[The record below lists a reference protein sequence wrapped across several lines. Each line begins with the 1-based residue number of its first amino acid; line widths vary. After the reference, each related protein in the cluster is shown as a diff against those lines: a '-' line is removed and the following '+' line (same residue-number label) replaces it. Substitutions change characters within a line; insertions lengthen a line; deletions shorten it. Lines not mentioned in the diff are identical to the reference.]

1 MFCHQCGKELE
12 ENSEF
17 CTKCGAKTE
26 KPSGQSAVT
35 MAEMQASQEEPD
47 NMSQSAPQPVPIPV
61 PVPHVAPPSTPV
73 APQPIPA
80 PQPTPVP
87 TPTPTPQQAP
97 QPTPQ
102 PTPQP
107 MPTPQANNMNQQPH
121 YNAVGVDLND
131 KNNQPMTV
139 LGWLGTFL
147 VMLIPL
153 VNIIM
158 VFVWAF
164 GSNGNR
170 SRKTFFQAYL
180 IIFIVLVI
188 LSIVFGSAIAL
199 LFNSVVDSGS
209 YY

>member
-35 MAEMQASQEEPD
+35 IAEMQASQEEPD

-61 PVPHVAPPSTPV
+61 PVPQVAPPPTPV

-80 PQPTPVP
+80 PQPTPA
-87 TPTPTPQQAP
+87 PTPTPQQAP

-102 PTPQP
+102 P
-107 MPTPQANNMNQQPH
+107 MPTPQVNNMNQQPH

>member
-26 KPSGQSAVT
+26 KSTENPAVT
-35 MAEMQASQEEPD
+35 MAEMQANQEES
-47 NMSQSAPQPVPIPV
+47 NSMSQSTPQPIPIPV
-61 PVPHVAPPSTPV
+61 PVPQPIQQPTPT
-73 APQPIPA
+73 PQPIP
-80 PQPTPVP
+80 QP
-87 TPTPTPQQAP
+87 TPTPTPTPTPVQ

-107 MPTPQANNMNQQPH
+107 MPTPQVNNMNQQPH

-153 VNIIM
+153 VNIVM

-180 IIFIVLVI
+180 IIFIVIII

-199 LFNSVVDSGS
+199 LVSSVVDSGS

>member
-17 CTKCGAKTE
+17 CTKCGSKTE
-26 KPSGQSAVT
+26 KPIVNPTGNPAVT
-35 MAEMQASQEEPD
+35 IAEMQASQEETD
-47 NMSQSAPQPVPIPV
+47 NMSQSAPQPIPIPV
-61 PVPHVAPPSTPV
+61 PVPVTQSQPQPTPV
-73 APQPIPA
+73 PQPTPQPIPQPTPQPV

-87 TPTPTPQQAP
+87 TPQTS
-97 QPTPQ
+97 
-102 PTPQP
+102 
-107 MPTPQANNMNQQPH
+107 NMNQQPH

-153 VNIIM
+153 VNIVM

-180 IIFIVLVI
+180 IIFVVLII

-199 LFNSVVDSGS
+199 LINSVVDGGN
-209 YY
+209 YYY